1 MRLGLREH
9 HLITPALTFAL
20 GAWAS
25 EIRGTTERKGETV
38 GRAMRGHVDKPRI
51 GQFWGRQEGRK
62 MEARTERS
70 SPRISTSTGVR
81 DARYCSS
88 DTISRARTNRVLI
101 LEGSFIRIQ
110 YTQADNTLARYY
122 LLPLRITPTIH

>member
-25 EIRGTTERKGETV
+25 EIRGTKERKGLDSFGGGE
-38 GRAMRGHVDKPRI
+38 K
-51 GQFWGRQEGRK
+51 EGRK

-70 SPRISTSTGVR
+70 SPRISTRTRVR

-110 YTQADNTLARYY
+110 YIQADNTLARYY